1 MAIDTHIYY
10 LPIYFQAVQGV
21 SAKSSGVRILPY
33 LATMIVAAIIS
44 AVCVTILKLYVPFMV
59 AGAAILTAGSA
70 LVHTLNTESTAA
82 KRIGYELV
90 CGIGF
95 GLGFQLPYSAM
106 PVVLD
111 INDLPIGN
119 SLLVF
124 SQALG
129 GAISVSAAQNVFNH
143 ELLHYLEASSE
154 ISNPHGVID
163 AGATGISSIVGPKIA
178 VYVVDAYSRALSK
191 TFLLPVVA
199 GAMAFCWSLGVEWK
213 RIPTV
218 GGAKGDVH
226 TRQEGSKTDVGVLG

>member
-10 LPIYFQAVQGV
+10 LPIYFQAVDGV

-44 AVCVTILKLYVPFMV
+44 ATCVTILKFYVPFMV

-70 LVHTLNTESTAA
+70 LIHTLDTDSTSAQ
-82 KRIGYELV
+82 RIGYELLS
-90 CGIGF
+90 GIGF

-111 INDLPIGN
+111 INDLPVGN

-129 GAISVSAAQNVFNH
+129 GALSVSAAQNIFNH
-143 ELLHYLEASSE
+143 ELLQSLQSSPV
-154 ISNPHGVID
+154 ISNPQAIVD
-163 AGATGISSIVGPKIA
+163 AGATGISSIVGPEM
-178 VYVVDAYSRALSK
+178 VVHVVDAYSSALSK

-199 GAMAFCWSLGVEWK
+199 AAMAFCWSLGVEWK

-218 GGAKGDVH
+218 GGAK
-226 TRQEGSKTDVGVLG
+226 EGSTSDVGVLG